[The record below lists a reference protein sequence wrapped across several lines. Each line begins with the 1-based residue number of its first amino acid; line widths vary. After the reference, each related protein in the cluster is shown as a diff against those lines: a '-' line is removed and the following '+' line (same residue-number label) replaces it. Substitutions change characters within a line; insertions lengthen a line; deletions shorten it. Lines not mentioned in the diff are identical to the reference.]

1 MFFKSGFDLEDTVFG
16 HHSSGGQLFRK
27 FKRKRK
33 DFSDDLNSLI
43 TKSSDVHPSTQIG
56 GSLYWLT
63 KKELEK
69 LGVDTAGFMFV
80 SAIDSIT
87 DLRHFSD
94 GVFYLPSAPQFPVT
108 VDAYNIHPNVL
119 EILEDFWIDDFVGDK
134 YAVSDFQ
141 SDLFQY
147 KNGLTEWKRNSQA
160 SEAEGFML
168 VTPVDFRQHT
178 RKRRP
183 ENHFIITPRDIGD
196 RAGRRAFARMV
207 ARYLASKVPGQEQ
220 KTAQQSHK

>member
-1 MFFKSGFDLEDTVFG
+1 MFRSGFDLEDAIFG
-16 HHSSGGQLFRK
+16 CHSSGDQLVNK

-33 DFSDDLNSLI
+33 DFSVDLTRLI
-43 TKSSDVHPSTQIG
+43 SKSSDIHPNTQIG
-56 GSLYWLT
+56 ESLYWLI

-69 LGVDTAGFMFV
+69 LGVDTTGFVFV

-94 GVFYLPSAPQFPVT
+94 GVFFLPSAPQFPIT
-108 VDAYNIHPNVL
+108 VDAYNIDPKAL
-119 EILEDFWIDDFVGDK
+119 DILKDFWVDEFAGNRYDVG
-134 YAVSDFQ
+134 DFQ
-141 SDLFQY
+141 SDLFRY
-147 KNGLTEWKRNSQA
+147 KNGSVEWKRNSKT

-168 VTPVDFRQHT
+168 VSPVDFRQHT

-207 ARYLASKVPGQEQ
+207 ARYLASKVPSQEQ
-220 KTAQQSHK
+220 KMALLSHK

>member
-1 MFFKSGFDLEDTVFG
+1 MFKSGFDLEDCIFG
-16 HHSSGGQLFRK
+16 RHSSGGQLVKK

-33 DFSDDLNSLI
+33 DFSEDLTRLI
-43 TKSSDVHPSTQIG
+43 NKSSDAYPKTQIG
-56 GSLYWLT
+56 ESLYWLI

-69 LGVDTAGFMFV
+69 LGVDTAGFVFV

-94 GVFYLPSAPQFPVT
+94 GVFYLPSAPEFPVT
-108 VDAYNIHPNVL
+108 VDAYNIDSRVL
-119 EILEDFWIDDFVGDK
+119 DILEDFWIDDFAGDK
-134 YAVSDFQ
+134 YAVGDLQ

-147 KNGLTEWKRNSQA
+147 KNGLIEWKRNNQT

-168 VTPVDFRQHT
+168 VKPVDFRQHT

-183 ENHFIITPRDIGD
+183 ENHFIITPRDVED
-196 RAGRRAFARMV
+196 RAGRRAFARTV
-207 ARYLASKVPGQEQ
+207 ARYLASKVPSQGR
-220 KTAQQSHK
+220 KTALLSHK